1 MFKRL
6 IVVSGPAGSGKSTL
20 ATSLVDKFDVR
31 VVKTRELILSMTK
44 SKNERA
50 DLQAAG
56 NRLDTRTKGKWVAD
70 AVARYAEQFD
80 DDVEVLVDSV
90 RIPKQIDAL
99 RDKFGLR
106 VVHVHLTADDT
117 ELARRYKERGS
128 RLGAELKTYAEV
140 KHDPTEAHVE
150 DLAGLA
156 DICVATD
163 RCSTDDVVV
172 RVASRLGF
180 FGRSHDRLVDVLV
193 GGQYGS
199 EGKGNIASYLAAEYD
214 VLVRVGGPNAGHT
227 VYLGDGNTY
236 AYHHLP
242 SGTMQS
248 NAQLI
253 LGPGATLNVP
263 NLMQEIAECGVT
275 ADRLSIDPQAMIID
289 EDDIKF
295 ETATLKKMIASTA
308 QGVGAAT
315 ARKVLRGAFPRK
327 EKGEWKGRVRLARDV
342 RELTPFIE
350 ETRPLLDE
358 AFRLGKRVFMEGTQG
373 TGLSLQH
380 GPYPHVTSRETTAS
394 GCLADAGIAPTRVR
408 RVVMV
413 CRTYPIRVQNTDTG
427 QTSGPMEQEISYKEL
442 ADASGIP
449 EARLRETEKTTTTKR
464 QRRIG
469 RFEWSLLRRAASLNG
484 PTDIALTFADYID
497 AKNSTAQRLEQLTP
511 DTIRFIEEV
520 EAVTGAPVSLIS
532 TRFGPRSIID
542 RRKWW

>member
-6 IVVSGPAGSGKSTL
+6 IVISGPVGSGKSSL
-20 ATSLVDKFDVR
+20 ARALVERFGIR
-31 VVKTRELILSMTK
+31 VVKTRELILATTK
-44 SKNERA
+44 AANDRA

-56 NRLDTRTKGKWVAD
+56 NRLDVKTKGKWVAD

-90 RIPKQIDAL
+90 RISKQIDAL

-106 VVHVHLTADDT
+106 VVHVHLTADES
-117 ELARRYKERGS
+117 ELARRYTERGS

-140 KHDPTEAHVE
+140 RRDSTEAHVE
-150 DLAGLA
+150 DLAEPA
-156 DICVATD
+156 DICIVTD
-163 RCSTDDVVV
+163 QCSEEDVVV
-172 RVASRLGF
+172 RVASHLGF

-199 EGKGNIASYLAAEYD
+199 EGKGNIASYLASEYD

-227 VYLGDGNTY
+227 VYLGGGNTY

-242 SGTMQS
+242 SGTMHT
-248 NAQLI
+248 NAKLI

-263 NLMQEIAECGVT
+263 NLMKEIAECGVT

-289 EDDIKF
+289 EQDIKF
-295 ETATLKKMIASTA
+295 ETATLKNTIASTA

-327 EKGEWKGRVRLARDV
+327 ERGEWKGRVRLARDV

-394 GCLADAGIAPTRVR
+394 GCIADAGIAPTRVR

-413 CRTYPIRVQNTDTG
+413 CRTFPIRVQNTDTG
-427 QTSGPMEQEISYKEL
+427 QSSGPMQHEISYKEL
-442 ADASGIP
+442 ADSSGIS
-449 EARLRETEKTTTTKR
+449 EAQLRKTEKTTTTQR
-464 QRRIG
+464 QRRVG

-484 PTDIALTFADYID
+484 PTDVALTFADYLD
-497 AKNSTAQRLEQLTP
+497 TKNSSAQRFEQLTP
-511 DTIRFIEEV
+511 STIRFIEEV

-532 TRFGPRSIID
+532 TRFGARAIID